1 MTKDVY
7 GYLFPSGNREWVGK
21 LKKIGWEANPSTLP
35 HPKEVGSEQPTHK
48 SLALF
53 GGGEPQ
59 QILFWP
65 ENPCPTE
72 RDADGIQAQQQQE
85 IMSAC

>member
-7 GYLFPSGNREWVGK
+7 GSLFPSGNRERVGK

-35 HPKEVGSEQPTHK
+35 YPKEVGSEQPTHK

-59 QILFWP
+59 
-65 ENPCPTE
+65 
-72 RDADGIQAQQQQE
+72 
-85 IMSAC
+85 

>member
-1 MTKDVY
+1 
-7 GYLFPSGNREWVGK
+7 

-35 HPKEVGSEQPTHK
+35 DPMEVGSEQLIHK

-53 GGGEPQ
+53 GDGEPQ

-72 RDADGIQAQQQQE
+72 RDAGRIQAQQQQE
-85 IMSAC
+85 IMSGC

>member
-7 GYLFPSGNREWVGK
+7 GYLFPNGNREWVGK
-21 LKKIGWEANPSTLP
+21 LNKIGWEANPSTLP
-35 HPKEVGSEQPTHK
+35 HPRKVGSEQPIHK

-59 QILFWP
+59 QIFFCLKIP
-65 ENPCPTE
+65 VPLRE
-72 RDADGIQAQQQQE
+72 IQAE
-85 IMSAC
+85 STLSNNKK